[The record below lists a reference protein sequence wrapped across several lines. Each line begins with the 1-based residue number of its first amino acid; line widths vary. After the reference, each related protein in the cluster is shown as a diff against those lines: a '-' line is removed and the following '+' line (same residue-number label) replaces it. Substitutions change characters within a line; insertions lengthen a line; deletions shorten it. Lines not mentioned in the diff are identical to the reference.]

1 MIPDAKLIPKL
12 AFCVKFLKDN
22 GYDASNLHQ
31 LQLFVKK
38 LDKEYDF
45 VEVKKDFYTELAEKM
60 RELWPPGEKDGKWPW
75 RDSVSNLS
83 IRLRS
88 LWTSRNLK
96 DYTIEECLT
105 VARRYLV
112 QFEDNAKYMMTLKY
126 FIMKQDKL
134 VGKDGRINYINK
146 SVFAD
151 MLESVS
157 STDDEWN
164 TIFEST
170 STTEQGELI

>member
-1 MIPDAKLIPKL
+1 MITPEVK
-12 AFCVKFLKDN
+12 FCVRYLLEHGVNSKNFTTVALVLKPTDTRFQFTKI
-22 GYDASNLHQ
+22 GATTS
-31 LQLFVKK
+31 FF
-38 LDKEYDF
+38 E
-45 VEVKKDFYTELAEKM
+45 ELAERL

-96 DYTIEECLT
+96 DYTIDECLT
-105 VARRYLV
+105 VARRYLA